1 MIRKIFFWSHLVVGL
16 IASMVVFVLC
26 LSGALL
32 AFERQSLDWA
42 ERSALA
48 LPPPGAAERLPADL
62 LVAAA
67 ARVELAR
74 PTGVRYTN
82 DPRMPVRIGFA
93 NNTSVS
99 VNAYTGAVLGRGP
112 AALRA
117 FYAFVRR
124 AHVALALPRGV
135 EKSGPPIVGACNLAF
150 VFLLLTGPVIWWP
163 RKWKWSALRNSIA
176 IRFDV
181 GGKQRDWNWHNAFGF
196 WALIPLWLMGASGI
210 VLSYQWANQGMREF
224 ASKHGSKPVPL
235 VTIAPPKAAAPQPG
249 WPEIL
254 ASVERAFPAWRS
266 IQIPWSDAKKS
277 TITIAV
283 NEGYEGEPHK
293 RNSVTVDR
301 ATAVVT
307 QVQRWENREA
317 ADRAR
322 AIVRLGHSGELGGL
336 LGQALAGAGCLAGV
350 LLVYTGL
357 ALSWRRFFGRKAS
370 PSSIAA
376 SPLT

>member
-16 IASMVVFVLC
+16 IASIVVFVLC

-32 AFERQSLDWA
+32 AFERPSLDWA
-42 ERSALA
+42 ERSAQA
-48 LPPPGAAERLPADL
+48 LPPPGTTERLPADQ

-67 ARVELAR
+67 ARVESAR
-74 PTGVRYTN
+74 PTNVRYIN

-112 AALRA
+112 EGLRA
-117 FYAFVRR
+117 FYNLVRR
-124 AHVALALPRGV
+124 AHVALAFPKGV
-135 EKSGPPIVGACNLAF
+135 EKSGSTIVGACNLAF

-181 GGKQRDWNWHNAFGF
+181 RGKSRDWNWHNAFGF
-196 WALIPLWLMGASGI
+196 WALLPLGIMGASGI
-210 VLSYQWANQGMREF
+210 VLSYQWANLGMRDF
-224 ASKHGSKPVPL
+224 ASKHGSKSVPL
-235 VTIAPPKAAAPQPG
+235 VTMAPPPATAPQPG

-254 ASVERAFPAWRS
+254 ASVERAFPAWRT
-266 IQIPWSDAKKS
+266 IQIPWSNAKKPTL
-277 TITIAV
+277 TITV
-283 NEGYEGEPHK
+283 NEGYEGELHK
-293 RNSVTVDR
+293 RTTVVVDR
-301 ATAVVT
+301 ATATVT

-322 AIVRLGHSGELGGL
+322 AIFRLGHTGELGGL
-336 LGQALAGAGCLAGV
+336 LGQALAGLGCLAGM
-350 LLVYTGL
+350 LLVYTGV
-357 ALSWRRFFGRKAS
+357 ALSCRRFFGRKAS
-370 PSSIAA
+370 APEIPA
-376 SPLT
+376 SP